1 MAIFIQRLTRA
12 VAVALAFS
20 TVVPYAVKAQ
30 VTPVVAQIDS
40 LSSSVDA
47 LESKVLSTLMFGGS
61 SPVSFSGEARLK
73 MQFHN
78 MTVYPD
84 FMEDDR
90 TYLQSGWEGNEN
102 MFRLGMVVRPGRNTV
117 LWSKLGLQHIMTGDY
132 FSRQEVPTRRDKNKN
147 TIAIHEDMV
156 AGIAIRTIPASF
168 WLKLGNTHWT
178 EASPLTVWKSQP
190 RTFAWEYLP
199 FEIEQPIARYYEYNI
214 AKGEKSG
221 RAAWNKKPFNGINF
235 ESINLPWNLY
245 TNFVY
250 GGFERYDNFER
261 EFLDLSSNDL
271 SYSGD
276 QGSIKSKGIGD
287 SYRKVLHGRIARNKT
302 FGDMTIG
309 LNYAGIDY
317 SDDVL
322 FASFADSDPNTA
334 IIKEQFRIGSE
345 HNQVL
350 DEEGDV
356 ISQGKV
362 FYKEPKTMS
371 LDFKGP
377 VNEQFSIHA
386 DLGLS
391 LIDTTWWTTNAEE
404 KFTTKEKTSGNPVGA
419 FYSNIKYNGFLPIEA
434 DIAAI
439 GKGFYSPFSFA
450 VPMDAFFAY
459 GSNLV
464 GAGKF
469 IARGEGSPYAQN
481 MAGINLTFIPKIPG
495 YGHCKIKYGQ
505 HFQLEEGKDV
515 LFLPYRLN
523 GADMY
528 TFFHSS
534 YNRWGN
540 GPLDYSMTKGKHRYE
555 KRLGDESY
563 KLITGETPIGGG
575 GAGGLRSDFMAIYE
589 GFVAFD
595 NEKQAMANYLH
606 GYHNQKGEASSSILN
621 ETFETISYYD
631 TNEAGERVEVT
642 DTLPTNSSWV
652 PVNQKYT
659 FNLELDMAYDIGP
672 FVGYN
677 NDLFVGGY
685 AALNG
690 VSRSFMPIS
699 FSDEPEDMLLW
710 SLYLRLEPAIALHK
724 KFYVLGLLGYE
735 TWRSQKSWIFEPSN
749 PNDPNPNIR
758 NIRLHNFKRN
768 PIEYHDFAVGLGFD
782 WDILERVGL
791 HTRVKWMSHKD
802 ANLKD
807 NNFQTPVASME
818 VKTWF

>member
-12 VAVALAFS
+12 VAIALALS
-20 TVVPYAVKAQ
+20 VAVPYAVKAQ

-78 MTVYPD
+78 MTVYPE
-84 FMEDDR
+84 FMANDR

-102 MFRLGMVVRPGRNTV
+102 LFRLGMVVRPGRNTV
-117 LWSKLGLQHIMTGDY
+117 LWSKIGLTHVLTGDY
-132 FSRQEVPTRRDKNKN
+132 FSEHEVPTRRDKNKN
-147 TIAIHEDMV
+147 TTAIHEDMN

-221 RAAWNKKPFNGINF
+221 RAAWNKKPFNGINL
-235 ESINLPWNLY
+235 ESISLPWNLY

-250 GGFERYDNFER
+250 GTFERYDNCER

-276 QGSIKSKGIGD
+276 TKKFKSHGIGD

-302 FGDMTIG
+302 FGDVTLG
-309 LNYAGIDY
+309 LNYTGIDY

-322 FASFADSDPNTA
+322 YASFSSGEKM
-334 IIKEQFRIGSE
+334 IKKQFRVGKEQNLIR
-345 HNQVL
+345 
-350 DEEGDV
+350 DEDSNV
-356 ISQGKV
+356 VSQGKV
-362 FYKEPKTMS
+362 FYKEPKILS
-371 LDFKGP
+371 LDMKGP
-377 VNEQFSIHA
+377 LNEQFSIHS
-386 DLGLS
+386 DVGFS
-391 LIDTTWWTTNAEE
+391 LMDTTWWTTDSDGV
-404 KFTTKEKTSGNPVGA
+404 FTTKEQRTADPAAA
-419 FYSNIKYNGFLPIEA
+419 FYSNIKYNGLLPMEA

-459 GSNLV
+459 GSNMV

-469 IARGEGSPYAQN
+469 IARGEGSPYTQN
-481 MAGINLTFIPKIPG
+481 MAGINLTFMPKFPG
-495 YGHCKIKYGQ
+495 YGHCRIKYGQ
-505 HFQLEEGKDV
+505 HFQLEEGKDI
-515 LFLPYRLN
+515 LFFPYRLN

-540 GPLDYSMTKGKHRYE
+540 GPIDYSMDGTHK
-555 KRLGDESY
+555 KRLGDQSY
-563 KLITGETPIGGG
+563 RYITGEDPMVGPQ
-575 GAGGLRSDFMAIYE
+575 AGGMRSDFLSIYE
-589 GFVAFD
+589 GFAAYD
-595 NEKQAMANYLH
+595 TKEEAMANYLK
-606 GYHNQKGEASSSILN
+606 GYFSNSESSIFDYMKRSSIVDESYDL
-621 ETFETISYYD
+621 FHYYD
-631 TNEAGERVEVT
+631 TTARELIA
-642 DTLPTNSSWV
+642 DTFPTNSSWV
-652 PVNQKYT
+652 PVNQKFT
-659 FNLELDMAYDIGP
+659 FNLELDAAYDIGP
-672 FVGYN
+672 YLGYD
-677 NDLFVGGY
+677 NDLFFGGY
-685 AALNG
+685 AAING
-690 VSRSFMPIS
+690 VSRSFKPLS
-699 FSDEPEDMLLW
+699 FSDEADDMLLW
-710 SLYLRLEPAIALHK
+710 SFYLRLEPAIALSN
-724 KFYVLGLLGYE
+724 KFYILGLVGYE
-735 TWRSQKSWIFEPSN
+735 TWRSQKSWMFQYDDPDEEN
-749 PNDPNPNIR
+749 PNYR
-758 NIRLHNFKRN
+758 NIKLRHFQNV
-768 PIEYHDFAVGLGFD
+768 PIHYSDFAVGIGFD

-802 ANLKD
+802 KHVED

-818 VKTWF
+818 LKTWF